1 MISKRRARSPIE
13 IIRLNPG
20 SVRHHQKRVEYAFR
34 SNDKARLAEAYV
46 ELADA
51 LFRDGQSEKAKQVYG
66 RVLELS
72 PDDVRATAAL
82 ESFATPAQATE
93 AQPPAEKRPTARATR
108 VSTPSKGG
116 RRYTAALDASQLPP
130 IDEPIAPEA
139 GGDDD
144 FVSLGD
150 WLRGEEGPKSTRM
163 VVDEEAPTGDEQ
175 ADFAD
180 MLKKFK
186 QGVAENVDSEDH
198 ESNYDLGVA
207 YKEMG
212 LLDEAISQFQ
222 KALRGHEH
230 RVRTYEALGQCFL
243 EKKQLPVAATILTRA
258 LSEPGARD
266 EQLVGVLY
274 LLGYI
279 NESLAKP
286 APEAK
291 AFYERVFGVDIQ
303 FRDVGDR
310 FERGRQGARV
320 VTISE
325 RLRAPV
331 ASALVEIQA
340 PVREQLDNDFHT
352 EMWRIVKADAPIIAA
367 VNAHLMGMKGK
378 MLRPTLLLLAS
389 ALEER
394 SAPNAQCFAAVAELV
409 HLASVVHDDSVDHS
423 NVRRG
428 QPTINALFSHQI
440 AVAKVMG
447 DYLYSRALA
456 ELVRLED
463 LEPLRAFTSASNAM
477 TLGEMRQLSSY
488 DALNFS
494 ERDYFALNSAKTASL
509 LGASCE
515 VGALC
520 GAPRHRA
527 ALRKY
532 GEQLGMA
539 FQVADD
545 LLDYTETES
554 VTGKPSGNDLRE
566 HKVTLPLIAALKNP
580 SMSAAARGVIDA
592 LFDTAV
598 PTDAQIAEVVGIAT
612 ESGGLDYARRK
623 GEEFAQEA
631 EEALAGVPASEARQS
646 LADAIAYVLDRRS

>member
-1 MISKRRARSPIE
+1 M
-13 IIRLNPG
+13 
-20 SVRHHQKRVEYAFR
+20 
-34 SNDKARLAEAYV
+34 
-46 ELADA
+46 
-51 LFRDGQSEKAKQVYG
+51 
-66 RVLELS
+66 
-72 PDDVRATAAL
+72 
-82 ESFATPAQATE
+82 
-93 AQPPAEKRPTARATR
+93 
-108 VSTPSKGG
+108 
-116 RRYTAALDASQLPP
+116 
-130 IDEPIAPEA
+130 
-139 GGDDD
+139 
-144 FVSLGD
+144 
-150 WLRGEEGPKSTRM
+150 
-163 VVDEEAPTGDEQ
+163 
-175 ADFAD
+175 
-180 MLKKFK
+180 
-186 QGVAENVDSEDH
+186 
-198 ESNYDLGVA
+198 
-207 YKEMG
+207 
-212 LLDEAISQFQ
+212 
-222 KALRGHEH
+222 
-230 RVRTYEALGQCFL
+230 
-243 EKKQLPVAATILTRA
+243 
-258 LSEPGARD
+258 
-266 EQLVGVLY
+266 
-274 LLGYI
+274 
-279 NESLAKP
+279 
-286 APEAK
+286 
-291 AFYERVFGVDIQ
+291 
-303 FRDVGDR
+303 
-310 FERGRQGARV
+310 
-320 VTISE
+320 
-325 RLRAPV
+325 RAPV
-331 ASALVEIQA
+331 ATALVEIQT
-340 PVREQLDNDFHT
+340 PVREQLENVPT

-440 AVAKVMG
+440 AVIMG

-488 DALNFS
+488 DALGFS

-539 FQVADD
+539 FQLADD

-566 HKVTLPLIAALKNP
+566 HKVTLPLIAALP
-580 SMSAAARGVIDA
+580 SMSPAARGIVNA

-598 PTDAQIAEVVGIAT
+598 PTDAQIAEVVGIVT

-631 EEALAGVPASEARQS
+631 EEALAGVPASEARQA